1 MKNKILSLILC
12 VICAGFLFTACEKP
26 SGEKELPIAE
36 INPNIKSPEGKFFET
51 NNAPAVEGGLVA
63 MGDDYLKIMV
73 EGKEY
78 KFIASDDVIRKIGI
92 FNKDEND
99 LKIKRGT
106 FLMLMYEI
114 KDGEYFATDIS
125 IVNSN

>member
-1 MKNKILSLILC
+1 MKNKIISLIMC
-12 VICAGFLFTACEKP
+12 VICTLTLLTACNEPEEKD
-26 SGEKELPIAE
+26 LPIAE
-36 INPNIKSPEGKFFET
+36 ANKNITKPKGSFFET
-51 NNAPAVEGGLVA
+51 NKKPAVEGGLVA
-63 MGDDYLKIMV
+63 LGDNYLKLMV

-78 KFIASDDVIRKIGI
+78 KFETSEDVRRKICI

-114 KDGEYFATDIS
+114 KDGNYYATDIE
-125 IVNSN
+125 IVNAN